1 MKQVQILLTCIVVL
15 DLFLSRVQLLLLLE
29 LPTQI
34 FVYRNARGHSY
45 LKDMLH
51 PLVTSLLEDKSVK
64 INTNPIEVY
73 KNWVNQQET
82 ETGVAR

>member
-1 MKQVQILLTCIVVL
+1 
-15 DLFLSRVQLLLLLE
+15 
-29 LPTQI
+29 
-34 FVYRNARGHSY
+34 
-45 LKDMLH
+45 MLH